1 MDSNTRNARN
11 LRDISG
17 RAGVKSRAGIAV
29 PRQGRPMT
37 ATTTWSLVWSS
48 GVGRDKPVPY
58 GLPVAGLKPRR
69 GGACPRPRRMLS
81 LRRKTGRDNAAR
93 RLARARKGAHSPSG
107 PTPHRPRTPR
117 LAAALRATFAA
128 QTPGSVPYGLPVA
141 GRRPRRGGACPRP
154 RRTLSLRRKTRRGGL
169 AVGYSLQRT
178 PAWNRRPAWV
188 APTMCSIVLLPST
201 L

>member
-1 MDSNTRNARN
+1 M
-11 LRDISG
+11 L
-17 RAGVKSRAGIAV
+17 VLEV
-29 PRQGRPMT
+29 PRQGKPMT
-37 ATTTWSLVWSS
+37 ATTTWSLVCVERR
-48 GVGRDKPVPY
+48 GTGQARPLRH
-58 GLPVAGLKPRR
+58 LPVAGLKPRR
-69 GGACPRPRRMLS
+69 GGARPRPRRMLVGLGS
-81 LRRKTGRDNAAR
+81 PENVGRDNAAR